1 MAAAKKL
8 NCWEYQG
15 CGFDAD
21 RNGETDS
28 CGCPSVAES
37 ALDGANGGLNGGRSC
52 WVIEGT
58 MCDGDAAGDFEEKAR
73 TCRKCAFMQR
83 VAVEEGLDF
92 VDGEA
97 LVSIYKN
104 GDGS

>member
-1 MAAAKKL
+1 MASRKL

-15 CGFDAD
+15 CGFDVSH
-21 RNGETDS
+21 NGGTGS
-28 CGCPSVAES
+28 CACPSVTAS
-37 ALDGANGGLNGGRSC
+37 AMHGANGGHNGGRSC

-58 MCDGDAAGDFEEKAR
+58 MCDGDVAGDFEQKAR

-92 VDGEA
+92 VDGSD

-104 GDGS
+104 GDRGQ